1 MAGKSQRIV
10 AALGG
15 IENIEV
21 VEGCVTRLRTEVA
34 DGALVDAAALK
45 TAGASDVIRM
55 GTMIQIVL
63 GPDADSIAEDIE
75 DLM

>member
-1 MAGKSQRIV
+1 MAGKAQRIV
-10 AALGG
+10 AGLGG

-34 DGALVDAAALK
+34 DGALIDVAALK
-45 TAGASDVIRM
+45 AAGASDVIRM

-63 GPDADSIAEDIE
+63 GPDADPVAEEIE